1 MVKSSAKGAGGENI
15 HADMTKVCLEST
27 YPGPK
32 GGPSVIRA
40 QAKTG

>member
-15 HADMTKVCLEST
+15 HADMTKFCLEST
-27 YPGPK
+27 FRAQR
-32 GGPSVIRA
+32 GGPGVIRA